1 MLLKKIWRNGVAFT
15 RGLLF
20 TIMYRINKDGSI
32 GKSFRVF
39 KGATLDIYRKGSC
52 KIGNNVRIDCNSNVV
67 VTEGGKLSIGD
78 NVGIGYFNRV
88 ICREKITIGSNTIL
102 GPNVM
107 IYDHDHIYSSETGVD
122 RKEYLTSEISIG
134 KNCWIGSNT
143 VILRG
148 THIGNRCLIAAGCV
162 IKGDIPDGT
171 KVIQKRETFF
181 K

>member
-1 MLLKKIWRNGVAFT
+1 MLIKKIWRNGAAFT
-15 RGLLF
+15 RGLII
-20 TIMYRINKDGSI
+20 TIMCNIKKKCSI
-32 GKSFRVF
+32 GKSLRAF
-39 KGATLDIYRKGSC
+39 KDATLDIYHGGSC
-52 KIGNNVRIDCNSNVV
+52 IIGNNVRIDCNSNVV
-67 VTEGGKLSIGD
+67 VTEGAELSIGD

-88 ICREKITIGSNTIL
+88 VCRSKIAIGSNTIL

-134 KNCWIGSNT
+134 ENCWIGSNT